1 MLFEHL
7 YDGVHRAPL
16 LLDAR
21 CMWMELVVE
30 DGQDCPETFLIKEG
44 IVK

>member
-1 MLFEHL
+1 
-7 YDGVHRAPL
+7 
-16 LLDAR
+16 
-21 CMWMELVVE
+21 MWMELVVE